1 MIPTTDLN
9 SKGKQESSMEP
20 AEPAVKKKEATRRGT
35 TLPAE
40 LRDLEKL
47 IDAFAEEFSFA
58 REEVGKLKTKMAL
71 VIEAWRRA
79 EARHRDEHHQVRA
92 KLNTLFNG
100 RIERWINASEDE
112 EMKVFFFRGV
122 WRD

>member
-1 MIPTTDLN
+1 MIPTIDPIKNERLDTR
-9 SKGKQESSMEP
+9 MEP
-20 AEPAVKKKEATRRGT
+20 SEPAVKKKEPLRRGT
-35 TLPAE
+35 TLPPE

-47 IDAFAEEFSFA
+47 IDAFGEEFSFA
-58 REEVGKLKTKMAL
+58 REEVGKLKTKLAL

-79 EARHRDEHHQVRA
+79 EARHNDEHHQVRA
-92 KLNTLFNG
+92 KLNTLFP

-112 EMKVFFFRGV
+112 EMKAFFRRV